1 MTAALRRCLVVV
13 FAVAL
18 SGLGGLRPAV
28 AGTTGSI
35 VGSVADA
42 KSQKPLA
49 GATVSVASPSQSA
62 TTTTDAKGS
71 FTFISLAPDT
81 YTLTVT
87 KGGYERLVSAGIT
100 VQADQELAERLA
112 VAPSLQQIGRV
123 VSRSPQDLVKPGTT
137 TDVYSVGPAVS
148 AAAAPLGGGG
158 ALNSAYSAIASLPG
172 VFVPPGQQGVNQSV
186 FIRGGYYDQIG
197 YEYDGVPMNRSFDN
211 YPAHAATTLGQ
222 QELQVYTGG
231 GGAGASATGLSGFIN
246 QVVRTGTSP
255 GFTEATGQ
263 LGAPTFDHDLKFEA
277 GGATPNRS
285 FSWYLGA
292 LGSDQGFRY
301 FDQYNGADQT
311 ALYPN
316 PIGPSNQ
323 TTYLPF
329 YPAVYPTCIGY
340 DPTDASYLISPFDA
354 STGVRGALPA
364 PAYAND
370 PGCFAGMNPAYGNI
384 SQIDDRQ
391 EVANLHFAVPH
402 RFDGG
407 HDDVQALYT
416 NSAQFRQ
423 YYSGLGDLSPDI
435 RGFLAPVTWPDRLT
449 FPPGTP
455 FLSLANVAPTDY
467 PFPGSPDTRCY
478 DTEYNTGV
486 ATAGSCTGDPSLL
499 PGDYRDAR
507 WDTESML
514 KLQYQKNIGTNAYVR
529 LFGYSEY
536 ANTNRSG
543 AARRALGSGFGV
555 SNYDYEVDTHAT
567 GTELQFGDQL
577 NDHHQLTGWLQYRTE
592 NELRL
597 NNYNYANTG
606 GQQVSNLTNGTQ
618 CFAAA
623 PGTGMDG
630 TSYNGGEVAPCNDP
644 ITQGTFSTPTFQPL
658 DTNDKPLGPA
668 QPVTC
673 AGNIAGGGP
682 SGQSNI
688 PTAACA
694 ANAAWRL
701 TYTGNQGALNLVQ
714 PHVLSAGLADE
725 WKPTDKLDINLGV
738 RFERD
743 QYDLSNTD
751 TAGKNF
757 WFAAAQQEYCY
768 NPVTLQPV
776 FQKEPPQL
784 ESLAQP
790 LVTFSCPVDT
800 SSGTPVQTVHPDGKN
815 GHVLLSNV
823 YSPVIVQQYA
833 MPRVGMTYTVDRD
846 TVLRLSAG
854 RYAQPPQGYEV
865 QYNSLEENLAN
876 ELIGF
881 LPYGFDTPR
890 HDAQPQYSN
899 NYDLSYEHHF
909 AGSNAS
915 IKLTPYYR
923 YATNQLYTVSVYGQ
937 SPALNTGI
945 ERSEG
950 LELQLVKGD
959 FNRNGFAAQFSY
971 TYLDSKEKWA
981 NFAGTNNNPV
991 DVFNQYIQQYNA
1003 LTKAGGGSPCYA
1015 NSGDGTPSACS
1026 VGTAI
1031 LNPYY
1036 NAAPQPLFDKNG
1048 WYDTGL
1054 DQPYL
1059 SPNVF
1064 ALIMSYRHD
1073 RFAITPAISLNEG
1086 ASYGA
1091 PYDVQGLDPRTCTV
1105 NSAPNP
1111 AAGTPGFPTAPNPL
1125 QADYT
1130 SCGSAATPSGT
1141 LYVPNPETGRFDGFG
1156 QFRQP
1161 WQLNVGMQATYDL
1174 SPRVRLKL
1182 IAINLLNRCFGGS
1195 STPWSRAYAPSS
1207 VVCGYQTNPFY
1218 VDNFFNGAGPNDVAA
1233 NGVPLNPYF
1242 AHSFAPSYADVTSF
1256 GYASPLNVFV
1266 QLQVKL

>member
-1 MTAALRRCLVVV
+1 MAAGLRRFPLLLSALLVWS
-13 FAVAL
+13 AL
-18 SGLGGLRPAV
+18 SPGVAF

-35 VGSVADA
+35 VGTVVDA
-42 KSQKPLA
+42 RTHAPLA
-49 GATVSVASPSQSA
+49 GVTVAVSSPSQSA
-62 TTTTDAKGS
+62 TATTDAKGA
-71 FTFISLAPDT
+71 FTFIALAPDT
-81 YTLTVT
+81 YALTVT
-87 KGGYERLVSAGIT
+87 RAGYERLVSAGIT
-100 VQADQELAERLA
+100 VQADQELSEQYAL
-112 VAPSLQQIGRV
+112 APSPQQIGRV
-123 VSRSPQDLVKPGTT
+123 VSRSSQDLVKPGTT
-137 TDVYSVGPAVS
+137 TDVYSIGSAAT

-246 QVVRTGTSP
+246 QVVRTGTFP
-255 GFTEATGQ
+255 GFTELSGT
-263 LGAPTFDHDLKFEA
+263 LGTPTFDHDLRFEA
-277 GGATPNRS
+277 GGATPNRL
-285 FSWYLGA
+285 FSWYVGA
-292 LGSDQGFRY
+292 LGSNQSFRF
-301 FDQYNGADQT
+301 FDQSNGADVT
-311 ALYPN
+311 SLYPN

-329 YPAVYPTCIGY
+329 YPAVYPTCIPY
-340 DPTDASYLISPFDA
+340 DAADQSYLISPFDA
-354 STGVRGALPA
+354 SSGAPGARPA

-384 SQIDDRQ
+384 SNIQDRE
-391 EVANLHFAVPH
+391 EVANFHAGIPH

-407 HDDVQALYT
+407 RDDVQVLYT

-423 YYSGLGDLSPDI
+423 YYSGLGDLSPAI

-449 FPPGTP
+449 YPAGTP
-455 FLSLANVAPTDY
+455 FLALANVQPIAY
-467 PFPGSPDTRCY
+467 PFPGSPNGRCW
-478 DTEYNTGV
+478 DSEYNTGV
-486 ATAGSCTGDPSLL
+486 PTPGSCSDDDPSLL
-499 PGDYRDAR
+499 PGNYRDAR

-514 KLQYQKNIGTNAYVR
+514 KLQYQKNIGTTAYVR

-555 SNYDYEVDTHAT
+555 SNFDYEVDTHAL

-577 NDHHQLTGWLQYRTE
+577 NDQHQLTGWLQYRTE
-592 NELRL
+592 NELRI
-597 NNYNYANTG
+597 NNYNYLNTG

-644 ITQGTFSTPTFQPL
+644 ITQGTFSTPTFQPV
-658 DTNDKPLGPA
+658 DANGDPVGSP

-673 AGNIAGGGP
+673 AGNLAGG
-682 SGQSNI
+682 GQSNI
-688 PTAACA
+688 PSAACA

-701 TYTGNQGALNLVQ
+701 TYTGNQAALNLVK

-725 WKPTDKLDINLGV
+725 WKPSAKLDVSLGL

-743 QYDLSNTD
+743 QYDLSSTNTP
-751 TAGKNF
+751 GKNF

-776 FQKEPPQL
+776 FQPEPPQY
-784 ESLAQP
+784 ESFAVP
-790 LVTFSCPVDT
+790 LVTFSCPVDS

-815 GHVLLSNV
+815 GHILLSNV
-823 YSPVIVQQYA
+823 YNPVLVQQYA
-833 MPRVGMTYTVDRD
+833 MPRFGMTYTVDPN
-846 TVLRLSAG
+846 TVLRFSAG

-865 QYNSLEENLAN
+865 QYNSVEENLAN
-876 ELIGF
+876 QLIGF
-881 LPYGFDTPR
+881 LPYGFFTPR
-890 HDAQPQYSN
+890 HDALPQYSN
-899 NYDLSYEHHF
+899 NFDLSYEHHF
-909 AGSNAS
+909 TGSNAS
-915 IKLTPYYR
+915 IKVTPYFR
-923 YATNQLYTVSVYGQ
+923 WATNQLYTVSVYGQ

-945 ERSEG
+945 ERSRG
-950 LELQLVKGD
+950 VELQLVKGD
-959 FNRNGFAAQFSY
+959 FNRNGLAMQFSY
-971 TYLDSKEKWA
+971 TFLDSKEKWA

-991 DVFNQYIQQYNA
+991 DIFNQEIQQYNA
-1003 LTKAGGGSPCYA
+1003 LTKAGGGAPCYA
-1015 NSGDGTPSACS
+1015 NSGDATPASCS
-1026 VGTAI
+1026 DPTAI

-1036 NAAPQPLFDKNG
+1036 ASPAQPLFDKNA
-1048 WYDTGL
+1048 WYETGL
-1054 DQPYL
+1054 DEPYL

-1064 ALIMSYRHD
+1064 ALVVNYRHD
-1073 RFAITPAISLNEG
+1073 RFSIAPALTLNEG
-1086 ASYGA
+1086 TTYGSPA
-1091 PYDVQGLDPRTCTV
+1091 DVQGLDPRTCGA
-1105 NSAPNP
+1105 NSA
-1111 AAGTPGFPTAPNPL
+1111 AFPTAPNTL

-1130 SCGSAATPSGT
+1130 SCSYAATPSGT
-1141 LYVPNPETGRFDGFG
+1141 LYVPNPTTGKFDGFG

-1161 WQLNVGMQATYDL
+1161 WQLNLGLQASYDV
-1174 SPRVRLKL
+1174 SKRVTVKL
-1182 IAINLLNRCFGGS
+1182 IAVNLLNRCFGGS
-1195 STPWSRAYAPSS
+1195 NTPWSRQYAPSS
-1207 VVCGYQTNPFY
+1207 VVCGYQTNPFF
-1218 VDNFFNGAGPNDVAA
+1218 VNNFYNGAGPNDAAA

-1242 AHSFAPSYADVTSF
+1242 AQPFVPSYADVTSL
-1256 GYASPLNVFV
+1256 GYANPLNVFV
-1266 QLQVKL
+1266 QVQVKL